1 MISIRILPVLCRK
14 NNKNERQYCRMAGKS
29 SHAFLRYLNNQNRH
43 NDILFIVVRVI
54 MAPYLRESVK
64 NYKIWSME
72 QDLNDRDQRNK
83 KYKQLK

>member
-1 MISIRILPVLCRK
+1 
-14 NNKNERQYCRMAGKS
+14 MAGKS